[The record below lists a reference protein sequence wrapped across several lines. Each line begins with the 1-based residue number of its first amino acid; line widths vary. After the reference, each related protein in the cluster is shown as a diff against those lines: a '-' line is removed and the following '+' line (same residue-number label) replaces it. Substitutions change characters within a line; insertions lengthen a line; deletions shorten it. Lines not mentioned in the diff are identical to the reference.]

1 MTLLM
6 SHPTSSVDTQPRD
19 KPKGQKWIDMLFTRL
34 NAQLGGKMA
43 DLFVGVQLI
52 DLKTEWA
59 MGLAGFTSDEIERGL
74 LAMARRTFA
83 PTLGEFSVLCR
94 PCLEPEVAW
103 TEASEGLRVREGG
116 DMGQWSHP
124 AVYRA
129 AMLMHYEIRQRSFK
143 EFRKSWD
150 CALQREFA
158 KGWVADVPVPLL
170 RIVQSAP
177 TCTARTP
184 EQKAALAE
192 FTLRMKSGRVFGDA
206 VKVPVEPAPAPAPA
220 AEKE

>member
-1 MTLLM
+1 MTSLM
-6 SHPTSSVDTQPRD
+6 STPMSSLDTPCGE
-19 KPKGQKWIDMLFTRL
+19 KPLGQKWIELLFTRL
-34 NAQLGGKMA
+34 SSQLGGKIA
-43 DLFVGVQLI
+43 DLFAGVDQ
-52 DLKTEWA
+52 DDVKREWS
-59 MGLAGFTSDEIERGL
+59 MGLAGFSGVEMERGL
-74 LAMARRTFA
+74 LATARRTFP
-83 PTLGEFSVLCR
+83 PTLGEFAVLCR

-103 TEASEGLRVREGG
+103 AEASEGLRVREGG

-150 CALQREFA
+150 SALQREFA
-158 KGWVADVPVPLL
+158 KGWVADVPAPLL
-170 RIVQSAP
+170 RIAPSAP
-177 TCTARTP
+177 TCTPRTP

-192 FTLRMKSGRVFGDA
+192 FTARMKAGRVFGDA
-206 VKVPVEPAPAPAPA
+206 IKVPVEPAPA